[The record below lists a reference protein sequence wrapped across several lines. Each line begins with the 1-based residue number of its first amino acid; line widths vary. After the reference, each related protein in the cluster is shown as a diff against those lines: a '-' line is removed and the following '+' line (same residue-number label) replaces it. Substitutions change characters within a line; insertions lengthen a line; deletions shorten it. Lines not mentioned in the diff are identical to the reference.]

1 MDIWVWILIAVVV
14 LVVIGVALWLAQRRR
29 EQMLEEKRHEAAE
42 LRETA
47 SAQSRRADEREALA
61 RETAQQAEVDPDTDD

>member
-29 EQMLEEKRHEAAE
+29 EQLLEEKRHEAAE

-47 SAQSRRADEREALA
+47 EQSQADRERAEVAARRA
-61 RETAQQAEVDPDTDD
+61 AEVDPDTDD